1 MTVEEA
7 SKLNCPYKPY
17 KTTLEGE
24 PVPTCIPLGCMCW
37 IEVIKKKY
45 SDKLVLR
52 DNIEL
57 DEKKYPNHQ
66 MYSSQLYDT
75 SYYIHYGIPTTTE
88 HSYCSLRGKDV

>member
-7 SKLNCPYKPY
+7 SKLNCPYKSY

-24 PVPTCIPLGCMCW
+24 PVPTCNPIGCMCW

-66 MYSSQLYDT
+66 MYSSHLYDT
-75 SYYIHYGIPTTTE
+75 SYYTHYGIPTTTE